1 MDKMSIL
8 AIAVAGLLYSLAPRR
23 NSKPRIDEIPNKP
36 PQRPRAQKPIDT
48 TQVHKSARSNIK
60 QVHVE
65 LKHGGQANFRREKIT
80 EADLPLFKKLEFR
93 DWSNNEFDTSQLL
106 HLLTW
111 VVNPQKSIILKALG
125 GGCFEIPEMYDFVYS
140 GTKIRLHCGGGDA
153 LAKTF
158 TEMQDKSIKITLH
171 VTAIKIPT
179 NLWED
184 QDIILRLAAEA
195 LAVHEFSSN
204 AEVAL
209 TVEFTLK

>member
-1 MDKMSIL
+1 MDKLSIL
-8 AIAVAGLLYSLAPRR
+8 GIAVAGLLYSLVPRR
-23 NSKPRIDEIPNKP
+23 NSKPRIDENSNKP

-48 TQVHKSARSNIK
+48 THVRKSVRSNIK
-60 QVHVE
+60 QVHVD
-65 LKHGGQANFRREKIT
+65 LKHGGQVNFRREKIT
-80 EADLPLFKKLEFR
+80 EADLPLFKRLEFR
-93 DWSNNEFDTSQLL
+93 DWSNNEFDTSLLL

-111 VVNPQKSIILKALG
+111 VVNPQKNIILKALG

-158 TEMQDKSIKITLH
+158 TEMPDKSIKITLH

-195 LAVHEFSSN
+195 LTVEEFGSES
-204 AEVAL
+204 AVAL